1 MKSKHRISK
10 IEGDIITLDNQKKY
24 KADVFGS
31 SKLLFWSQ
39 HFDDVEVEGS
49 GFFTKL
55 TNLKRKE
62 TIKAQELN

>member
-10 IEGDIITLDNQKKY
+10 IENDTITLDNQKRY
-24 KADVFGS
+24 KAEPFGS

-39 HFDDVEVEGS
+39 YFDEVEVDGS
-49 GFFTKL
+49 GFSTKL

-62 TIKAQELN
+62 TVKADELS